1 LVRVRLPETPGKV
14 REMKMSGKS
23 TVLVLALAVTT
34 TLLKPAILSGQIS
47 TPAAGAIWQRQQIT

>member
-1 LVRVRLPETPGKV
+1 
-14 REMKMSGKS
+14 MKMSGKS

-34 TLLKPAILSGQIS
+34 TLLKLAILSGEIS